1 MLDQDQPP
9 AFLLQSRLQML
20 LSPTLSAHQPQ
31 PPTTPHRAVPTLAA
45 TLGDGL
51 GCLPGP
57 RPGAGTAGPGAIPEA
72 VVPVDALAPKK
83 DLELIYLVGGSMK
96 RDADKSLGLL
106 GLLSTAETGYGR
118 EGPRRATPHK
128 DPGDWRQE
136 KERRVNW
143 CHGKKGGGAAGG
155 EVIRPEHG
163 AACFP
168 CIVAF
173 DLTTT

>member
-1 MLDQDQPP
+1 M
-9 AFLLQSRLQML
+9 
-20 LSPTLSAHQPQ
+20 
-31 PPTTPHRAVPTLAA
+31 PTLAA

-57 RPGAGTAGPGAIPEA
+57 RPGAGTARAGAIPEA

-96 RDADKSLGLL
+96 RDADKSLDLL

-118 EGPRRATPHK
+118 EGPRRDTPHK

-155 EVIRPEHG
+155 RGSGTSGTGGSLLPMHRRLRPHNHL
-163 AACFP
+163 ACQTF
-168 CIVAF
+168 CR
-173 DLTTT
+173 